1 MSARQ
6 HSIVLPK
13 AGDRLLVSA
22 ALLLFGFALH
32 RLITHRPAYEGPGGL
47 VAIGS
52 ITVEGAVRRR
62 HAGSLAWS
70 EIEGEGDVY
79 MRDLVYTPP
88 GIAATVR
95 MNDGREVT
103 LPPDSLVQ
111 FDEITVSNLEITL
124 REITEPKRQ
133 VFRLV
138 PLPKA
143 KRSAT
148 LPDIGGLEMLHAELM
163 KRYAGEVKSPATL
176 TRARAVARN
185 PDFALNKLSDYEI
198 KLHFPADG
206 AGLPYTRETWTKMAW
221 SAVPVPGVTYQIEM
235 SLKERFEKKVPYES
249 RTNSLEIQFE
259 KPGKYYWRVMAAGP
273 GGIMT
278 SETRTFTLF
287 PRGRRDVA
295 EDVTAKDFSKFSVEV
310 AHSDDFRIVLT
321 SRGADEAKCTS
332 VGLPPGEYYCR
343 VRNGAD
349 RSVVKVYRFEVK

>member
-1 MSARQ
+1 M
-6 HSIVLPK
+6 LPK
-13 AGDRLLVSA
+13 AGDRLLVTA
-22 ALLLFGFALH
+22 ALLLFGFALY

-52 ITVEGAVRRR
+52 ISVEGAVRRR

-70 EIEGEGDVY
+70 EIETEGDVY

-95 MNDGREVT
+95 MKDGREVT
-103 LPPDSLVQ
+103 LPSDSLVQ

-124 REITEPKRQ
+124 REISEPMRQ

-143 KRSAT
+143 KRSAA
-148 LPDIGGLEMLHAELM
+148 LPDTGGLEILHAELM
-163 KRYAGEVKSPATL
+163 KRYAGRVKAPAAL
-176 TRARAVARN
+176 ARARAVARN
-185 PDFALNKLSDYEI
+185 PDFKLNKLSDYEI
-198 KLHFPADG
+198 KLRYPAEG

-221 SAVPVPGVTYQIEM
+221 SPVPAPGVTYQIEM

-259 KPGKYYWRVMAAGP
+259 KPGKYYWRVMAATS

-287 PRGRRDVA
+287 PRGRRDIA
-295 EDVTAKDFSKFSVEV
+295 EDVTAKDFSRFTVDV
-310 AHSDDFRIVLT
+310 AHSDDFRTVLT
-321 SRGADEAKCTS
+321 SRGADEPKCTA
-332 VGLPPGEYYCR
+332 VGLPPGEYFCR
-343 VRNGAD
+343 VRKGAD
-349 RSVVKVYRFEVK
+349 KTVMRVYGFEVK